1 MILQDKS
8 RSFDGESPL
17 EAAKQALDIFSLW
30 EALALPGR
38 PGKSCRSPFREDRK
52 PSFSIFDNGRA
63 FKDHSTGEA
72 GGLVEFVQ
80 LAAGL
85 DNSEACRYLIE
96 LANTGSAAAPIIQS
110 RPAREEKSRP
120 FTLPRIDSGDIQELD
135 TLARS
140 RGLPLFAGIQILIN
154 RQQLAF
160 YTSLEGRAWAVY
172 DRIGQVAQA
181 RLLSEQWAAGMK
193 AKTLP
198 GSRASWP
205 VGASTI
211 THKTE
216 LVYFCEGGPDI
227 IAAATAIF
235 MQAPEQLE
243 RSAFVAMLGASQ
255 AIAEEALHLFTR
267 KRIRIFAHAD
277 DAGVAASDK
286 WAAQL
291 IEIEPASLS
300 AWQSDTP
307 GEDLNDFLQANHH
320 NDEIL
325 KELIL

>member
-8 RSFDGESPL
+8 RSFEGESPL

-30 EALALPGR
+30 EALYLPGR

-96 LANTGSAAAPIIQS
+96 LSNTGSVAAPTIQR
-110 RPAREEKSRP
+110 RPTRESKPCP
-120 FTLPRIDSGDIQELD
+120 FTLPQIDSGSITELD
-135 TLARS
+135 VLARS
-140 RGLPLFAGIQILIN
+140 RGLPLFAGIQILADRGN
-154 RQQLAF
+154 FAF
-160 YTSLEGRAWAVY
+160 YNHPEGRAWLVY
-172 DRIGQVAQA
+172 DRAGRVAQG
-181 RLLSEQWAAGMK
+181 RLLSGQWQAGMK

-198 GSRASWP
+198 GSRTSWP

-211 THKTE
+211 TPETE
-216 LVYFCEGGPDI
+216 LVYFCEGGPDL
-227 IAAATAIF
+227 IAAATAVF
-235 MQAPEQLE
+235 LAVPEQLT

-255 AIAEEALHLFTR
+255 AIAEGALHLFTG
-267 KRIRIFAHAD
+267 KQIRIFAHAD
-277 DAGVAASDK
+277 DAGVAARDK
-286 WAAQL
+286 WARQL
-291 IEIEPASLS
+291 IDIEPAALS

-307 GEDLNDFLQANHH
+307 GEDLNDFLQADHH
-320 NDEIL
+320 NDEII